1 MVFKQPQELGSRQL
15 FHRLFYEVEQSRVEF
30 HIPNSADSLQ
40 RFSMAPGLLHAAR
53 CWGGGG
59 VVTSQ
64 PAPLPSAAVEPS
76 GCCPQSCLDGVGK
89 ASQEQTAPRCPAKA
103 PGCKLLG
110 KRVAGCVSNGKQWP
124 SVPWA
129 ALQGCS
135 LHICLGISDPGA
147 ELHPCP
153 PPAQL
158 WESLS
163 IHCPGG

>member
-1 MVFKQPQELGSRQL
+1 M
-15 FHRLFYEVEQSRVEF
+15 
-30 HIPNSADSLQ
+30 
-40 RFSMAPGLLHAAR
+40 
-53 CWGGGG
+53 
-59 VVTSQ
+59 
-64 PAPLPSAAVEPS
+64 
-76 GCCPQSCLDGVGK
+76 
-89 ASQEQTAPRCPAKA
+89 EQTAPRCPAKA

-110 KRVAGCVSNGKQWP
+110 KRAAGCVSNGKQWP

-147 ELHPCP
+147 VLHPCP

-163 IHCPGG
+163 IHSLEALMPQTLHVSPESVLGLVSEWTLWG